1 MSQACGAIFARFGA
15 CCSSILRPWGLD
27 GTQWQKERR
36 DYSPTGP
43 ISLVMNMKDEVRTDD
58 DWFAKNY
65 WQTAKAQLW
74 RLRQP
79 GPPIEFPG
87 EHGILTD
94 IYAQVREEEQV
105 ISVQFLGSQRDA
117 STSRA
122 KKRKQVD
129 DATAVI

>member
-1 MSQACGAIFARFGA
+1 
-15 CCSSILRPWGLD
+15 
-27 GTQWQKERR
+27 
-36 DYSPTGP
+36 
-43 ISLVMNMKDEVRTDD
+43 MNMKDEVRTDD